1 MAITFDGIE
10 LPDMLVE
17 PDPDLTAGVEAS
29 VELSLGLRPVVWE
42 GARAGGKAFDLV
54 AYRDQGWGPTAS
66 CPTGLSR
73 SVLAALNAKAAVA
86 GWSGILTY
94 EGRTLRVRF
103 RHEEPPA
110 IEMEP
115 LRPRVNAADD
125 DYYFGRIKLMEV

>member
-1 MAITFDGIE
+1 VAITFDGLE
-10 LPDMLVE
+10 LPDMLME
-17 PDPDLTAGVEAS
+17 PDPDLIAGVEAS
-29 VELSLGLRPVVWE
+29 VEMTLGLRPVVWE
-42 GARAGGKAFDLV
+42 GARVGGKPIDLV

-66 CPTGLSR
+66 CPAGLSR
-73 SVLAALNAKAAVA
+73 AVVAALKAKAATA
-86 GWSGILTY
+86 GWSGILSY

-115 LRPRVNAADD
+115 LRPRPNAAGD